1 MEQDPAILTASQLL
15 RWWTGHRQLT
25 RQVLEAFPEDDFST
39 FSIGGMRTAADMAH
53 ELLQLGGA
61 LAHGVATGEWPDE
74 FQSDNQLTSKAE
86 MLAAWDADLARISRA
101 VPEMSGDSFSSEHNA
116 YGFFRSSGINQLLY
130 SIENE
135 IHHRG
140 QMYVYL
146 RALGIEPP
154 AFYQRSLT

>member
-1 MEQDPAILTASQLL
+1 MQQDPAILTASQLL

-25 RQVLEAFPEDDFST
+25 RRVLEAFPDEEFST

-61 LAHGVATGEWPDE
+61 LAHGIATGEWPDE
-74 FQSDNQLTSKAE
+74 YQSENPITDKTE
-86 MLAAWDADLARISRA
+86 MLAAWDADLERISRA
-101 VPEMSGDSFSSEHNA
+101 VPGISDDSFGSEHNA
-116 YGFFRSSGINQLLY
+116 YGLFKSSGINQLLY
-130 SIENE
+130 SIDNE
-135 IHHRG
+135 AHHRG

-154 AFYQRSLT
+154 AFYKRSMA